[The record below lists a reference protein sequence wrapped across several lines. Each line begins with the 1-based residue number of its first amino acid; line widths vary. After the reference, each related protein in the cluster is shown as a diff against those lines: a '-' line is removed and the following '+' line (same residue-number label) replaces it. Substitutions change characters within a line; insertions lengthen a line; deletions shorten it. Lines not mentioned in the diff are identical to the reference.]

1 MPAATVGLPLRI
13 AGMAGYYLC
22 FVPRKKRGYFPFYLA
37 FVLVGISWSAM
48 IVLGS
53 SWLSDAG
60 FGASIIEKTTSAISL
75 DRVPALGTLIRDFHI
90 GFWLSL
96 FGLALL
102 AIFFAMYRTGR
113 TSLPIRVF
121 EREARPE
128 PGEDFDTEQ
137 RRTMFFAWALIS
149 LTPLA
154 TLGGVPLAVLLEIFG
169 KFANT
174 HLNYVGLIQMAWVQG
189 CFFLF
194 LILVLGSS
202 AKKTLRESFRIP
214 PLLYVG
220 FSILLPATL
229 AAIWPLLNYVYDRI
243 HWAAF
248 AFGMYDAPDLKAYLT
263 FPIWWHLWLLAGA
276 LIEEIAW
283 RGFLQPRF
291 VRTYGFARGI
301 FLVGIVWGAFHFSV
315 DFRSN
320 MGAASVAVT
329 LIWRLYM
336 TVALS
341 YVLAW
346 LTIRSRSVLPAAL
359 AHGFYNIFLNLPV
372 QTSPWL
378 MPALWSACAWIL
390 FRYFPVETTGP
401 EVTAEHGPTFEHAV

>member
-1 MPAATVGLPLRI
+1 
-13 AGMAGYYLC
+13 MAGYYLC

-37 FVLVGISWSAM
+37 FVFAGISLAAM

-60 FGASIIEKTTSAISL
+60 FGMSIIENTTSAISL
-75 DRVPALGTLIRDFHI
+75 DKVPALGTLVRDFHI

-96 FGLALL
+96 LGLALL

-113 TSLPIRVF
+113 ASLPIRVI
-121 EREARPE
+121 ERETRPE
-128 PGEDFDTEQ
+128 AGEDFETER

-154 TLGGVPLAVLLEIFG
+154 ALGSLPFTVLLETLG
-169 KFANT
+169 KRLMNA
-174 HLNYVGLIQMAWVQG
+174 HLNYVGQMQLAWTQG

-194 LILVLGSS
+194 LVLVLGSD
-202 AKKTLRESFRIP
+202 AKRTLRESFRIP
-214 PLLYVG
+214 PLLYMGV
-220 FSILLPATL
+220 SILVPGTL
-229 AAIWPLLNYVYDRI
+229 AAIWPLLTYVYDRI

-248 AFGMYDAPDLKAYLT
+248 SFGMYDAPELKAYFT
-263 FPIWWHLWLLAGA
+263 FPIWWHLWSLAGA

-301 FLVGIVWGAFHFSV
+301 FLVGIVWGASHFSG
-315 DFRSN
+315 DFHSN
-320 MGAASVAVT
+320 MDAASIAVT
-329 LIWRLYM
+329 PIWRLYM

-372 QTSPWL
+372 HISPWL
-378 MPALWSACAWIL
+378 MPALWGASAWIL
-390 FRYFPVETTGP
+390 FRYFPVQTVES
-401 EVTAEHGPTFEHAV
+401 EVTPEPGPTLEPAT